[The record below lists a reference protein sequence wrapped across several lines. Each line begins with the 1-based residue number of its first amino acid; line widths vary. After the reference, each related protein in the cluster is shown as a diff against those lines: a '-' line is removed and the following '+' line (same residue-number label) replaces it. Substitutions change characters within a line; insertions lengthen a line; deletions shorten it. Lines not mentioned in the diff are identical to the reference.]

1 MGRYCEATKRS
12 YEGEIAMTPK
22 ILVID
27 GMNMFHRARS
37 GFAVGDWP
45 VVYNFLR
52 QFRALVELHS
62 PTRVYVAMEGV
73 PVKRRALLK
82 EYKANRIIDTDD
94 EKKIAQTADFFRQVD
109 VVRFMLET
117 SFPVSV
123 VWHPFF
129 EADDTIY
136 NLIKRSSSAIPWV
149 VASND
154 SDFTQLLNE
163 FEHVKVYNPMQK
175 TYVEKPVYDYVHW
188 KALRGDPS
196 DNIPKVPGM
205 SDKKAEKA
213 LTSTGEAT
221 SFLNDPKLVEQW
233 RMNCEL
239 IRFHTW
245 SDEEAEKMTAS
256 VPEKDWKK
264 VKSELDSMGF
274 KSITNDK
281 SWEKFVSTFDHMW
294 GDG

>member
-1 MGRYCEATKRS
+1 
-12 YEGEIAMTPK
+12 MTPK

-37 GFAVGDWP
+37 GFAVGEWP

-52 QFRALVELHS
+52 QFRALVEMHS
-62 PTRVYVAMEGV
+62 PSRVYVAMEGV

-82 EYKANRIIDTDD
+82 EYKANRIVDTND

-117 SFPVSV
+117 KFPISV

-129 EADDTIY
+129 EADDTVY
-136 NLIKRSSSAIPWV
+136 NLIKRSSTAIPWV

-163 FEHVKVYNPMQK
+163 FDHVKVYNPMQK
-175 TYVEKPVYDYVHW
+175 TYVEKPAYDYVHW

-196 DNIPKVPGM
+196 DNIPKITGM

-213 LTSTGEAT
+213 LTTPGGASK
-221 SFLNDPKLVEQW
+221 FLNDALLVKQW
-233 RMNCEL
+233 QMNCEL

-245 SDEEAEKMTAS
+245 SDEEAFQMTS
-256 VPEKDWKK
+256 SSPEREWDK
-264 VKSELDSMGF
+264 VKTELNDMGF

-281 SWEKFVSTFDHMW
+281 SWEKFVMTFDKLW
-294 GDG
+294 GF